1 MDVAPILLVAIVAR
15 QDPAHIQAQDLAPR
29 VDGRVCRSHASLHR
43 TLRQPHLLAAK
54 TTVTQPAPAAAAA
67 RQGAARVMRRGQ

>member
-1 MDVAPILLVAIVAR
+1 MDVAPILLVAILAR

-29 VDGRVCRSHASLHR
+29 VDGRVCRG
-43 TLRQPHLLAAK
+43 HLLAAR